1 MIDLQRIREDTI
13 GVTDSLFLNSA
24 GSSLPPRSVVDI
36 AERYWREEAH
46 VGGYGYADQMKG
58 EIDAF
63 YDVVAELVNTQPKNI
78 AMAVSATDAYIRA
91 LSSIPF
97 QPGDVI
103 LTTNDDYVSNQ
114 IHFISLEKRMGIR
127 IARIANLENGD
138 LDLDDAERQLNEFN
152 PRLVSATHIPTNSG
166 LIQDVEA
173 LGALCSKYDCLYLV
187 DACQSIGQ
195 MPVDVGRI
203 QCDFLS
209 ATGRK
214 FLRGPRGTGFLYVSD
229 SVLNKGL
236 EPLFPDLHG
245 AEWTSP
251 GEYKIQPSARRFE
264 LWEWQYATILGL
276 REAARYAMEIG
287 LDEIWTYNQKVLAHL
302 SDGLESIYGV
312 TQYDKGSRR
321 GNIVTLVKEGRSF
334 EDTQQHLRDHGV
346 ASSTADKI
354 SAQIDFGAKGVEWVI
369 RLSPH
374 YFNTGDEIDQVL
386 EIIEAL

>member
-1 MIDLQRIREDTI
+1 MIDLERIREDTI
-13 GVTDSLFLNSA
+13 GVSDSLFLNSA

-36 AERYWREEAH
+36 AERYWREEAR

-63 YDVVAELVNTQPKNI
+63 YDVVAALVNTQPKNI

-97 QPGDVI
+97 QPWDVI

-138 LDLDDAERQLNEFN
+138 LDLDDAERQINELH

-166 LIQDVEA
+166 LIQDVGA

-195 MPVDVGRI
+195 MPVDVRRI

-214 FLRGPRGTGFLYVSD
+214 FLRGPRGTGFLYVAD
-229 SVLNKGL
+229 SVLDKGL

-251 GEYKIQPSARRFE
+251 EEYRIQPSARRFE

-276 REAARYAMEIG
+276 REAARYAMDIG
-287 LDEIWTYNQKVLAHL
+287 LDEIWTYNQELLARL
-302 SDGLESIYGV
+302 SDGLQSIRGV
-312 TQYDKGSRR
+312 AQYDKGSRR
-321 GNIVTLVKEGRSF
+321 GNIVTFVKEGRSF
-334 EDTQQHLRDHGV
+334 DDTQDHLRKHGV
-346 ASSTADKI
+346 AFSTADKI